1 LQRRGFVDRPEIDVA
16 ADIQRAD
23 AEVSRLENARVDA
36 DAFFCPVRPSA
47 MVVASTDR
55 SFRNTKQDPGDSER

>member
-23 AEVSRLENARVDA
+23 AEVSRVENARVDA
-36 DAFFCPVRPSA
+36 DAFFCPVRRRRWWWRRPIA
-47 MVVASTDR
+47 R
-55 SFRNTKQDPGDSER
+55 SGIRNRILGF